1 MSAVTSRAAAVP
13 DFPARPIR
21 LICPFAPGGGNDIF
35 SRSIGAAISKSV
47 GQQVVVDNRPG
58 ANTIIAMQLVANA
71 EPDGYTLVMASST
84 LSINAT
90 LYPKLPY
97 DSVKSFAPVSLAVS
111 TPLVVAVNASSPMK
125 TIADLI
131 AAAKAKPGQIMYPS
145 AGIGNS
151 THLAGELLAAMA
163 RIDLNHVPYK
173 GSLPGITE
181 VIAGRLHV
189 VFPTLPSAK
198 PHLNSGRLRALAV
211 TSSKR
216 ASSLPDVPTVAESE
230 LAGYE
235 VSTWYGVLATG
246 GTPRRIVMALHSEIV
261 KALVTPEVRKAA
273 DAQGLEV
280 VGNTPEQFAAYV
292 QAEIGKWAKVI
303 KTAGVK
309 VE

>member
-1 MSAVTSRAAAVP
+1 MEHREIWPQSRSRPTLAQVLSVGFVIALSMSAVTSRAAAVP

-35 SRSIGAAISKSV
+35 SRSI
-47 GQQVVVDNRPG
+47 
-58 ANTIIAMQLVANA
+58 A